1 MVSLN
6 LKKCPCFQTKVGKM
20 KKVLFSAA
28 LLLAS
33 SSLVVMATDSTAGL
47 APAAAAPTTAPATP
61 AAPMMTAEAPKASQP
76 SKGQKSKE
84 EVIAKLTKRA
94 EHVKALGAGLTGL
107 TKELFDSAMGR
118 YETWVKVI
126 NGFSEKDTNPSI
138 TAKRAKHELR
148 LAKTIAKY
156 ANGIPAEKFTKWET
170 ELASLKDGI
179 AALKGDMK
187 SVGETQA
194 AHAAGLIADAKKA
207 KDSPLAS
214 LYVNNAKYEMDS
226 LRKLVKNDGAK
237 KVEAVK
243 VAAPATMSAAPAVD
257 MKAAPAADASKPA
270 EKAKA

>member
-1 MVSLN
+1 
-6 LKKCPCFQTKVGKM
+6 M

-33 SSLVVMATDSTAGL
+33 SSLAVMGAT
-47 APAAAAPTTAPATP
+47 APTTTAPATP

-76 SKGQKSKE
+76 SKGQKTKE

-94 EHVKALGAGLTGL
+94 EHVRALGAGLTGL
-107 TKELFDSAMGR
+107 TKELFDTAMGR

-156 ANGIPAEKFTKWET
+156 KDGIPAEKFTKWET

-194 AHAAGLIADAKKA
+194 AHAAGWIADAKKA
-207 KDSPLAS
+207 KDSPFAS
-214 LYVNNAKYEMDS
+214 LFVNAAKYEMDS
-226 LRKLVKNDGAK
+226 LRRLVKSGGSK
-237 KVEAVK
+237 KVVAVQ
-243 VAAPATMSAAPAVD
+243 VVAPAAD
-257 MKAAPAADASKPA
+257 MKAAPVDSKIMPADAKPA